1 MDEDFILDDEF
12 LDGLDEINDIC
23 LPPCKNNVIE
33 NFPFLEDDFDS
44 LTDYELFSKG
54 FGYLDD
60 NKADKKDIP
69 DVSDFITKDV
79 DDLTNYYDK
88 DTTDDLLDTK
98 ADVSDIPDVSNFITK
113 DVDDLTYYTKTS
125 DLATVA
131 TTGDYDDLLD
141 KPTIPDVSNFITKDV
156 NDLTYYTKTSDLA
169 TVATTGDYDDLL
181 DKPTIPD
188 VSNFITKDVDDL
200 TYYTKTS
207 DLATVAT
214 TGDYD
219 DLLDKPTIPD
229 VSNFITKDVNDLT
242 YYTKTSDLTTLLN
255 GKENA
260 IVSGSNTNG
269 YYMKFDDGTLIQ
281 WNKITVQDQSI
292 SGTYGS
298 LYLGSRAITFPI
310 AFYSTDD
317 MTVVCTRFHWGTSAS
332 WGSVSSFTTT
342 GASLYG
348 YDIAS
353 RATGTNCNID
363 WIAIGKWK

>member
-98 ADVSDIPDVSNFITK
+98 ADVSD
-113 DVDDLTYYTKTS
+113 
-125 DLATVA
+125 
-131 TTGDYDDLLD
+131 
-141 KPTIPDVSNFITKDV
+141 
-156 NDLTYYTKTSDLA
+156 
-169 TVATTGDYDDLL
+169 
-181 DKPTIPD
+181 IPD